1 MKSFKLC
8 VIDCLLQSCKKLIQT
23 SLTSWLWTD
32 PQLLLH
38 LKQKEKRRRKKI
50 QPWYLDDFFPN
61 HWLSYIDS
69 VFNNAFFLNNWLSY
83 MDSNLTISFTILCR
97 LCKSWTQMITLI
109 IWGSRIAIPLTI
121 GLISFIRWCNFFET
135 SGCGLKLSTLY
146 LIGKSLL
153 L

>member
-1 MKSFKLC
+1 M
-8 VIDCLLQSCKKLIQT
+8 IDCLLGSCKKLIQT
-23 SLTSWLWTD
+23 SLISWFWID
-32 PQLLLH
+32 PQLLIH
-38 LKQKEKRRRKKI
+38 LNETKKEENI
-50 QPWYLDDFFPN
+50 EPWYLDDFFPDQ
-61 HWLSYIDS
+61 WLTYIDCI
-69 VFNNAFFLNNWLSY
+69 FDNAFFLNNWLSY
-83 MDSNLTISFTILCR
+83 MDSNLTIYFTILCR